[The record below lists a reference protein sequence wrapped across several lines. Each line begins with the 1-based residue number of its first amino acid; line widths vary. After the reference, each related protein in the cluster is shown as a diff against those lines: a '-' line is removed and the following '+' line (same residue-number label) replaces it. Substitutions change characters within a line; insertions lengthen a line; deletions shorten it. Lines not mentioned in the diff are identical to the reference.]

1 MPAAGQIVAKD
12 NGAVVVLTCCA
23 PYGVGGLGRTLSDT
37 ADTLCA
43 DGQPFRVYATDVGT
57 GGSLGA
63 ALTCV
68 RPRLPGVLARIP
80 PIRFDMGWQQY
91 LDFEHFDRAV
101 ARRLDRRST
110 PAIGSLVGSAGQSL
124 HTFKRARALGCR
136 RLELVSA
143 TGHLGHVWR
152 QHRLAARRY
161 SIERDWLNRP
171 HLERALAEYAMAD
184 VIYVGTTYAWNT
196 FVREG
201 IPTSKLR
208 RLSVSADRRF
218 TPATRE
224 RSASDDVFRIVYTGA
239 LSVVKGVPL
248 LLDAFE
254 ALIGERAE
262 LTLVGWTGSRGM
274 RRFIDA
280 RCAQNAQ
287 VRVAPGDPLPHL
299 QQADLYVHPSY
310 QDGFGYAVAEALACG
325 VPVVVTEDTGA
336 KELVACGV
344 NGDIVPTDSIDAIRA
359 ALVRRYRQWREG
371 GRG

>member
-1 MPAAGQIVAKD
+1 MEAAGQIATK
-12 NGAVVVLTCCA
+12 NKGAVVVLTCCA

-37 ADTLCA
+37 ADALCA
-43 DGQPFRVYATDVGT
+43 DGQPFRVYATSVGT
-57 GGSLGA
+57 GGSLGTA
-63 ALTCV
+63 VTCV
-68 RPRLPGVLARIP
+68 RPRLPDVLARIP
-80 PIRFDMGWQQY
+80 PIRFDMGWQQH
-91 LDFEHFDRAV
+91 LAFEHFDRAV
-101 ARRLDRRST
+101 AKRLDRLST
-110 PAIGSLVGSAGQSL
+110 PPIGSLVGSAGQAL
-124 HTFKRARALGCR
+124 HTFKRALSLGCP

-161 SIERDWLNRP
+161 SIERDWLNRA

-184 VIYVGTTYAWNT
+184 VIHVGTAYAWDT

-201 IPTSKLR
+201 VPPSKLR
-208 RLSVSADRRF
+208 RLSVAADGRF
-218 TPATRE
+218 TPATHE
-224 RSASDDVFRIVYTGA
+224 RSASNDVFRIVYTGA

-254 ALIGERAE
+254 GLTGERAE

-274 RRFIDA
+274 RKFIEA

-287 VRVAPGDPLPHL
+287 IRVAPGDPLPHL
-299 QQADLYVHPSY
+299 QKAQVYVHPSY

-336 KELVACGV
+336 KELVIRGV
-344 NGDIVPTDSIDAIRA
+344 NGDIVPTDSVDAIRA
-359 ALVRRYRQWREG
+359 ALVRRYGQWRE
-371 GRG
+371 RRHC